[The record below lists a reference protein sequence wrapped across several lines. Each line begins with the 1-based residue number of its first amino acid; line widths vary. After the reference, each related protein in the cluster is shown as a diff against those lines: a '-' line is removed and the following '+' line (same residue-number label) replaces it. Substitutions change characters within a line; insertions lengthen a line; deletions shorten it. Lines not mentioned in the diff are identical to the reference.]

1 MKAACRQISR
11 SGKTLGFVPTMG
23 ALHEGHLSLVRAA
36 KARCNATVVS
46 IFVNPLQFGPT
57 EDLDKYPRTLERDI
71 ALLEELGVD
80 LVFMP
85 TAGEMY
91 GAAQVS
97 VQPMDANPSAS
108 SGQALGHMN
117 PTLSTTELD
126 KGGSP
131 APESK
136 TKDRTEKTYVLVEG
150 LSDKLD
156 GASRP
161 GHFRGVATVVAK
173 LFEIVR
179 PDCAF
184 FGQKD
189 AAQVAVLRKMVRDL
203 DMDVEMVVCPI
214 VREKDGLAMSSRN
227 VYLSAEQ
234 RQQALVLH
242 RALMRVQMM
251 ADQGE
256 RDAAKLVAIGK
267 QVIAEE
273 PAARLDYFAIVDAD
287 TLDPIS
293 EIPESRPS
301 QEDGEKQV
309 PRLTAFARDD
319 RTGHPALVAVAA
331 YFGTTRLI
339 DNILLT

>member
-1 MKAACRQISR
+1 MKRIATIAEMKAACRQATR

-36 KARCNATVVS
+36 KARCNFTAVS
-46 IFVNPLQFGPT
+46 IFVNPLQFAPT
-57 EDLDKYPRTLERDI
+57 EDLAKYPRPLERD
-71 ALLEELGVD
+71 AGMLEQLGVD
-80 LVFMP
+80 LLFLP
-85 TAGEMY
+85 TPDEMY
-91 GAAQVS
+91 PPGAQT
-97 VQPMDANPSAS
+97 
-108 SGQALGHMN
+108 H
-117 PTLSTTELD
+117 
-126 KGGSP
+126 
-131 APESK
+131 
-136 TKDRTEKTYVLVEG
+136 VLVG
-150 LSDKLD
+150 DLSDKLD

-161 GHFRGVATVVAK
+161 GHFRGVATVVTK

-189 AAQVAVLRKMVRDL
+189 AAQVAVLRKLVSDL
-203 DMDVEMVVCPI
+203 DMDVEIVVCPI

-227 VYLSAEQ
+227 MYLTPEQ

-242 RALMRVQMM
+242 RALMRVQMT

-256 RDAAKLVAIGK
+256 RNVAKLIEGGK

-273 PAARLDYFAIVDAD
+273 PAARLDYLAVVDPN
-287 TLDPIS
+287 TLDPVADV
-293 EIPESRPS
+293 SR
-301 QEDGEKQV
+301 G
-309 PRLTAFARDD
+309 
-319 RTGHPALVAVAA
+319 ALVAVAA

>member
-1 MKAACRQISR
+1 MKRIPTIAEMKAVCRQVTR
-11 SGKTLGFVPTMG
+11 SGKTLGLVPTMG

-36 KARCNATVVS
+36 RARCDVTAVS

-57 EDLDKYPRTLERDI
+57 EDLAKYPRTLERDC
-71 ALLEELGVD
+71 ALLEELGVE
-80 LVFMP
+80 LVFVP
-85 TAGEMY
+85 TVDEMY
-91 GAAQVS
+91 SSAQVN
-97 VQPMDANPSAS
+97 VQRQEATQVNVQTKDAN
-108 SGQALGHMN
+108 LGHVVESAN
-117 PTLSTTELD
+117 VGPEQSSQSPTHSQPRRMS
-126 KGGSP
+126 G
-131 APESK
+131 APESSPSK
-136 TKDRTEKTYVLVEG
+136 TFVLVEG
-150 LSDKLD
+150 LSDRLD

-161 GHFRGVATVVAK
+161 GHFRGVSTVVAK

-189 AAQVAVLRKMVRDL
+189 AAQAAVLRKMARDL
-203 DMDVEMVVCPI
+203 DMDVEIVVCPI

-227 VYLSAEQ
+227 VYLSPEQ

-256 RDAAKLVAIGK
+256 RDAGKFVEIGK

-287 TLDPIS
+287 TLDPIA
-293 EIPESRPS
+293 
-301 QEDGEKQV
+301 DVTHG
-309 PRLTAFARDD
+309 
-319 RTGHPALVAVAA
+319 ALVAVAA
-331 YFGTTRLI
+331 FFGTTRLI
-339 DNILLT
+339 DNIILT